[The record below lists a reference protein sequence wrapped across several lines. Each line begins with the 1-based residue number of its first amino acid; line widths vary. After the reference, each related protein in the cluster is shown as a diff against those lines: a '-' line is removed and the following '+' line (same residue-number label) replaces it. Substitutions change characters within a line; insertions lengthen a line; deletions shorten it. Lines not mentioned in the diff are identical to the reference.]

1 MKKLFVVFVVLF
13 AANIFA
19 QDVDAFVE
27 MLRSDLKTEKVAII
41 TEVMD
46 FTEEESAA
54 FWPLYRQYDLDL
66 TKIKDQRIALI
77 KDYAANFDNMT
88 NEKAKELMDG
98 TIKYREDELN
108 LRKKY
113 FKKFDKILPTI
124 KAARFMQLENQIDLL
139 INLQIAS
146 ELPLVEMPDET
157 PAATE

>member
-27 MLRSDLKTEKVAII
+27 MLRSDLKTQKVEII

-66 TKIKDQRIALI
+66 TKIKDVRVALI

-88 NEKAKELMDG
+88 NEKAKELMNG
-98 TIKYREDELN
+98 TIKYREDELK

-113 FKKFDKILPTI
+113 FKEFDKILPTI